1 VGPPPGG
8 AGGGPPAGL
17 RGVLLIASFAPFDA
31 DGLDYVEGMGAQN
44 IAQFEAARRGE
55 SAMRETVAQMASA
68 VRGHP
73 SAEVATQMASL
84 LPPADVAVL
93 TGPYGAD
100 NSANM
105 DHGLSGGDEGWIAD
119 LTALTNAWGF
129 DLATI
134 TAPIELWHGTADQ
147 MVPVTHGRWLAE
159 HLSTARVHLEPGH
172 GHLSLVIGS
181 LGDKLEALS

>member
-1 VGPPPGG
+1 
-8 AGGGPPAGL
+8 
-17 RGVLLIASFAPFDA
+17 LLIASFAPFDA

-73 SAEVATQMASL
+73 SAEVATEMASL